1 MMRMAS
7 CATSSRWPSSTSTSK
22 TPDRRTSA
30 MALYELAGIR
40 VEVPANGRYWVA
52 DNATV
57 LGRVLIEEDASIWF
71 NAVLRGDTEPI
82 RIGARANVQDGCVLH
97 TDLGFPLLVG
107 AEATIGHGAMLH
119 GCSIGRG
126 SLIGIGAVVLNGA
139 RVGEDCLIASHA
151 LIPEGK
157 VIAPRSVVMGSPGKV
172 TREVNER
179 DLARMRESFEDY
191 VSRWKLYA
199 AGFLPQRA

>member
-1 MMRMAS
+1 
-7 CATSSRWPSSTSTSK
+7 
-22 TPDRRTSA
+22 
-30 MALYELAGIR
+30 MALYELDGIR
-40 VEVPANGRYWVA
+40 VEVPANRRYWVA
-52 DNATV
+52 ENATV

-82 RIGARANVQDGCVLH
+82 TIGARANVQDGCVLH
-97 TDLGFPLLVG
+97 TDIGFPLLIG
-107 AEATIGHGAMLH
+107 AEVTIGHGVILH

-139 RVGEDCLIASHA
+139 RVGEDCLIGSHA

-157 VIAPRSVVMGSPGKV
+157 VIAPRSVVMGSPGKI

-199 AGFLPQRA
+199 RTFSPQRA

>member
-1 MMRMAS
+1 
-7 CATSSRWPSSTSTSK
+7 
-22 TPDRRTSA
+22 
-30 MALYELAGIR
+30 MALYQLDGIR

-57 LGRVLIEEDASIWF
+57 IGRVLIEEDVSIWF
-71 NAVLRGDTEPI
+71 NAVVRGDTEPI

-97 TDLGFPLLVG
+97 TDAGFPLSIG
-107 AEATIGHGAMLH
+107 AETTIGHQAMLH

-139 RVGEDCLIASHA
+139 QVGEHCLIGSQA

-157 VIAPRSVVMGSPGKV
+157 VIAPRSVVLGAPGKI
-172 TREVNER
+172 TREVSDR
-179 DLARMRESFEDY
+179 DLARMRESWQDY
-191 VSRWKLYA
+191 VSRWQQYA
-199 AGFLPQRA
+199 TGLVRQRP